1 MKLTVGEH
9 SFEVELTADGVIV
22 DGEAF
27 RTSVDGL
34 GGTRLV
40 TVNGRTIRVDLDSN
54 GEGDTRVSVDAQTY
68 PVRLTG
74 SARARSGP
82 ATARPAAREQART
95 PAAVKGAITAQM
107 TGRVVRV
114 SVQAGDAVEAGD
126 LLLILEAMKMENEI
140 RAPRAGTV
148 KEVRVAAGDRVS
160 QGDALVVLETS

>member
-1 MKLTVGEH
+1 
-9 SFEVELTADGVIV
+9 
-22 DGEAF
+22 
-27 RTSVDGL
+27 
-34 GGTRLV
+34 
-40 TVNGRTIRVDLDSN
+40 
-54 GEGDTRVSVDAQTY
+54 
-68 PVRLTG
+68 
-74 SARARSGP
+74 
-82 ATARPAAREQART
+82 
-95 PAAVKGAITAQM
+95 M